1 MNLSTLAACAVALSS
16 LAVTRT
22 EPVAQFDSH
31 PDDILIDTAIPLAVS
46 GLPPRTPVVIH
57 LRGGLDGQWTSN
69 ATFTADA
76 GGRVDLSRMA
86 PSSGS
91 YKDIDPMGLFWSAE
105 RTAPSSV
112 SEDDVDEPA
121 PDEWTLTA
129 EAAGAVVARTTV
141 RRRAVSPTVHVRSVR
156 DGGMVATFYEPGGS
170 GAHPAFLVLT
180 GSGGGLPPVAG
191 PAGGL
196 ASRGYAVLALAYF
209 GVEGLPRT
217 LSNIPLEYFGT
228 ALRWLAAQPSV
239 DPHRIG
245 VLGGSRGGELA
256 LLLGSIYPTIRTVVA
271 YMPSNVVNRGCC
283 DVSTQVAWTYQGR
296 PIAPVQRMMMG
307 RGRGMAF
314 NNMSRP
320 EIPVERI
327 QGAVLLVSGK
337 DDGVWDSAPMAE
349 RVVARLRRYDFKYAC
364 QSLSYEH
371 AGHAITRPY
380 TSTMNL
386 NSRRH
391 PLTGRTVHM
400 GGTPAGTAKARE
412 DSWRQML
419 AFVDQHLRDES

>member
-1 MNLSTLAACAVALSS
+1 MNRSIFAVSAIALSS
-16 LAVTRT
+16 LALSQT
-22 EPVAQFDSH
+22 ERVARFDPH
-31 PDDILIDTAIPLAVS
+31 PDDVLIDEEIPIAVS
-46 GLPPRTPVVIH
+46 GLTPQAAVVIR
-57 LRGGLDGQWTSN
+57 LRGGLDGQWTSS

-76 GGRVDLSRMA
+76 SGRIDLARMA
-86 PSSGS
+86 PVKGS
-91 YKDIDPMGLFWSAE
+91 YRDVDPMGLFWSAE
-105 RTAPSSV
+105 RGATSTV
-112 SEDDVDEPA
+112 SEDDADEVA
-121 PDEWTLTA
+121 PDQWTLTA
-129 EAAGAVVARTTV
+129 ETGGEVVARTDI
-141 RRRAVSPTVHVRSVR
+141 RRRAVSPNVRVRPVH
-156 DGGMVATFYEPGGS
+156 DGGMVATFYEPTGG

-180 GSGGGLPPVAG
+180 GSGGGLPPTAG

-196 ASRGYAVLALAYF
+196 ASHGYAVLALAYF

-217 LSNIPLEYFGT
+217 LSNIPLEYFGA
-228 ALRWLAAQPSV
+228 ALRWLTAQPSV
-239 DPHRIG
+239 DPHRVG

-271 YMPSNVVNRGCC
+271 YMPSNVINRGCC
-283 DVSTQVAWTYQGR
+283 DMSAQVAWTYEGR
-296 PIAPVQRMMMG
+296 PLAPVQPMLG
-307 RGRGMAF
+307 RGRGMVF
-314 NNMSRP
+314 SNMSRP

-327 QGAVLLVSGK
+327 QGAVLLFSGR
-337 DDGVWDSAPMAE
+337 DDGVWDSARMAE
-349 RVVARLRRYDFKYAC
+349 RVIARLRRYDFKFPYQAH
-364 QSLSYEH
+364 SYDH

-419 AFVDQHLRDES
+419 AFVDQHLRDQP

>member
-1 MNLSTLAACAVALSS
+1 MNRLIFAASAIVLSS
-16 LAVTRT
+16 LAVSQT
-22 EPVAQFDSH
+22 EPVARFDAH
-31 PDDILIDTAIPLAVS
+31 QDDVLIDEEIPIAVS
-46 GLPPRTPVVIH
+46 GLTPQAAVLIR
-57 LRGGLDGQWTSN
+57 LRGGLDGQWTSS

-76 GGRVDLSRMA
+76 SGRIDLARMA
-86 PSSGS
+86 PAKGS
-91 YKDIDPMGLFWSAE
+91 YKDVDPMGLFWSAE
-105 RTAPSSV
+105 RSATSNSP
-112 SEDDVDEPA
+112 EDDPDEAA
-121 PDEWTLTA
+121 PDQWTLTA
-129 EAAGAVVARTTV
+129 EVGGAVVARTSI
-141 RRRAVSPTVHVRSVR
+141 RRRAASPNVRVKPVH
-156 DGGMVATFYEPGGS
+156 DGGMIATFYEPAGG
-170 GAHPAFLVLT
+170 GVHPAFLVLT
-180 GSGGGLPPVAG
+180 GSGGGMPPAAG

-217 LSNIPLEYFGT
+217 LSNIPLEYFGG

-256 LLLGSIYPTIRTVVA
+256 LLLGSIYPTIRAVVA

-283 DVSTQVAWTYQGR
+283 DMSTQVAWTYEGR
-296 PIAPVQRMMMG
+296 PIAPIQPMIG

-314 NNMSRP
+314 SNMSRP

-327 QGAVLLVSGK
+327 QGAVLLVSGR

-349 RVVARLRRYDFKYAC
+349 KVVARLRRYEFKFPYQA
-364 QSLSYEH
+364 LSYDH

-412 DSWRQML
+412 ESWRQML
-419 AFVDQHLRDES
+419 VFVNQHLRDQP